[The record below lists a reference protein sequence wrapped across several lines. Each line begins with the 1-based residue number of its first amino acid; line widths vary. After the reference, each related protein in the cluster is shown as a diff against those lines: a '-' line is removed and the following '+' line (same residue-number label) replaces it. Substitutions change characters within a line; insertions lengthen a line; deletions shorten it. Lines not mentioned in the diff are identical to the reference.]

1 MNLSNIPVQSR
12 LTAGHAIVV
21 AGLVVLSLLTY
32 VELARVAES
41 ERAMY
46 EENFWN
52 VYDLASWRSNLNSER
67 LDVFVMAE
75 TAPASWDPWLK
86 DLSGQ
91 TSRNGEILTRLD
103 ARLQNDPTARAKLQ
117 ELAAVRNDFLATRET
132 AVLPQL
138 RAGRTAEAKELMLG
152 IQLGRYLKMRTLA
165 DELEA
170 GEVAKA
176 GSKAKDAQG
185 MVKLFTTLSAVVG
198 GAAILGSI
206 ALSIFLHRSVSRY
219 VTERRRA
226 EEAYR
231 RANRALR
238 TLSVCNQVQVRA
250 ASEVSYLREI
260 CEAIRREGGYQ
271 LAWIGFAENDE
282 EKSVRPVAQAG
293 SDGGY
298 LAQVRISW
306 ADTARGHGPTGNAI
320 RTGRPAVCR
329 DIANDPDFAPWRGEA
344 LKRGFASSV
353 VLPLLAEGRVFGAL
367 SIYAAE
373 AGAFDADE
381 VRLLSELADDLAYGI
396 QTYRTREER
405 QRTVEALQQAAAY
418 NRRLLEASL
427 DPLVTIGADGHITDV
442 NAATEAATG
451 RSRTEL
457 LGTDFSLYFTEPEK
471 AFAGYHRVFR
481 EGLVRDYPLELLH
494 RDGHVTSVLYN
505 AAVYRDERGEVVG
518 VFAAARDVTERKR
531 SEEQIRQ
538 LNNELE
544 QRVRDR
550 TANLEAANKE
560 LETFA
565 YSVSHDLRA

>member
-1 MNLSNIPVQSR
+1 
-12 LTAGHAIVV
+12 
-21 AGLVVLSLLTY
+21 
-32 VELARVAES
+32 
-41 ERAMY
+41 
-46 EENFWN
+46 
-52 VYDLASWRSNLNSER
+52 
-67 LDVFVMAE
+67 
-75 TAPASWDPWLK
+75 
-86 DLSGQ
+86 
-91 TSRNGEILTRLD
+91 
-103 ARLQNDPTARAKLQ
+103 
-117 ELAAVRNDFLATRET
+117 
-132 AVLPQL
+132 
-138 RAGRTAEAKELMLG
+138 
-152 IQLGRYLKMRTLA
+152 
-165 DELEA
+165 
-170 GEVAKA
+170 
-176 GSKAKDAQG
+176 
-185 MVKLFTTLSAVVG
+185 
-198 GAAILGSI
+198 
-206 ALSIFLHRSVSRY
+206 
-219 VTERRRA
+219 
-226 EEAYR
+226 EAYR

-250 ASEVSYLREI
+250 ASEVSYLRDI

-298 LAQVRISW
+298 LAQVRISG
-306 ADTARGHGPTGNAI
+306 ADTTRGRGPTGNAI

-329 DIANDPDFAPWRGEA
+329 DIRNDPDFAPWREEA

-367 SIYAAE
+367 SIYAVE

-396 QTYRTREER
+396 QTYRARDER
-405 QRTVEALQQAAAY
+405 QRTVEALRQAAAY

-505 AAVYRDERGEVVG
+505 ASVYRDERGDVVG

-531 SEEQIRQ
+531 NEEQIRQ

-565 YSVSHDLRA
+565 YSVSHDLRAPLRSIDGFSKIALSQHADELSPETREALELVRSSAQHMGQLIDDLLVFSRLSRQPLHKLTVVPDQLVQECLESLQPETTGRRVEITTGALPACEADAGLLKLVWMNLLSNALKYTRRRDPALIEIGSRRNGGTVYFVRDNGVGFNMAYADKLFGVFQRLHRAEDYEGTGVGLATVHRIVHRHGGRIWA